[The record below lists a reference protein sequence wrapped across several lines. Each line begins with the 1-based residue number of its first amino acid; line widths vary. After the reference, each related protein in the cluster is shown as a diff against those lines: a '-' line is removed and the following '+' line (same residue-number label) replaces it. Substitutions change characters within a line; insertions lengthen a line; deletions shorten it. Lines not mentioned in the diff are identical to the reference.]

1 MNVAFLQG
9 PRRGRPSTLLGPD
22 VPMLLRMRGVGPG
35 KIGSIVPAGTWD
47 KLFDAPA
54 DPIKLN

>member
-1 MNVAFLQG
+1 
-9 PRRGRPSTLLGPD
+9 LLGPD